1 MAKATEPKAAAKP
14 AAKTTAPAAK
24 TAKAPKKSA
33 VQAAGTEENERGRM
47 TEVTGEVVSDKMDKT
62 ISVLIFRLIRHKKY
76 GKYMRRSSVFKAH
89 DEKNVAKV
97 GDTVRIY
104 QTRPLSKT
112 KRWAL
117 AEVVKAATVTEG
129 VEV

>member
-1 MAKATEPKAAAKP
+1 M
-14 AAKTTAPAAK
+14 AKTTATKDAAK
-24 TAKAPKKSA
+24 APAKTAAAKAPKKAA
-33 VQAAGTEENERGRM
+33 VQAAGEEQAPRGRM
-47 TEVTGEVVSDKMDKT
+47 IEVTGEVVSDKMDKT
-62 ISVLIFRLIRHKKY
+62 ISVLIFRLVRHKKY
-76 GKYMRRSSVFKAH
+76 GKFMRRSSVFKAH

-129 VEV
+129 ANV